1 MTVHERVTAARTR
14 LRDAGIPTD
23 EADLDARLLAEHVLG
38 WSTERFFTDA
48 DQREPVG
55 FPDQYHRLI
64 GRRAAREPFAY
75 IVGHQ
80 EFWGLTFEV
89 TPAVLIPRPET
100 ELLVEIVLEL
110 VRAGAAPVRVCDAG
124 TGSGCV
130 AVAIARERPQTTIV
144 ALDVSAE
151 ALAVAQR
158 NAERHH
164 ASARISFLQ
173 SDLFGGVSG
182 TFDVVV
188 SNPPYVPERD
198 RRTTQPEVRDFEP
211 EAALFA
217 GRDGLDAIR
226 RLVRDAPTRLTPN
239 GWLVFEFGF
248 GQADAVG
255 ELISSTA
262 GLRMVALRR
271 DLQAIPR
278 AAVAQRV

>member
-1 MTVHERVTAARTR
+1 MKIVVH
-14 LRDAGIPTD
+14 GY
-23 EADLDARLLAEHVLG
+23 G
-38 WSTERFFTDA
+38 
-48 DQREPVG
+48 
-55 FPDQYHRLI
+55 
-64 GRRAAREPFAY
+64 
-75 IVGHQ
+75 
-80 EFWGLTFEV
+80 
-89 TPAVLIPRPET
+89 
-100 ELLVEIVLEL
+100 LEL
-110 VRAGAAPVRVCDAG
+110 G
-124 TGSGCV
+124 
-130 AVAIARERPQTTIV
+130 
-144 ALDVSAE
+144 
-151 ALAVAQR
+151 VAQR
-158 NAERHH
+158 DEREDRNH
-164 ASARISFLQ
+164 
-173 SDLFGGVSG
+173 
-182 TFDVVV
+182 
-188 SNPPYVPERD
+188 

>member
-1 MTVHERVTAARTR
+1 VTLHERVAAACKR

-23 EADLDARLLAEHVLG
+23 EAELDARLLAEHVLG

-48 DQREPVG
+48 DQPAPDG
-55 FPDQYHRLI
+55 FIDQYERLI
-64 GRRAAREPFAY
+64 ARRAAREPFAY

-80 EFWGLTFEV
+80 EFWGLAFEV

-110 VRAGAAPVRVCDAG
+110 VRPDAASVRLCDAG

-130 AVAIARERPQTTIV
+130 AVALAHERPQAEIV
-144 ALDVSAE
+144 AIDVSAE
-151 ALAVAQR
+151 ALGVARR
-158 NAERHH
+158 NATRYD
-164 ASARISFLQ
+164 AAARIQFLQ
-173 SDLFGGVSG
+173 SDLFGGVAG
-182 TFDVVV
+182 AFDVVV

-198 RRTTQPEVRDFEP
+198 RSTMQPEVRDFEP
-211 EAALFA
+211 GVALFA
-217 GRDGLDAIR
+217 GRDGLDAVR
-226 RLVRDAPTRLTPN
+226 RLVREAPARLAPN

-262 GLRMVALRR
+262 GLKMVDLRR
-271 DLQAIPR
+271 DLQTIPR